1 MKTSESKTNYVIR
14 TLIVDDH
21 QLVRDGLKA
30 MLLTFRKELEMEI
43 VEAESGE
50 KALHYL
56 NTENVDLI
64 IMDYQMEGMSGAET
78 VERILRFKQDI
89 KILAI
94 SNYNEYKVISKM
106 MDAGAL
112 GYVLKSIHP
121 TQLLAAIKTVMA
133 GKKYFCNEAALVMI
147 AAGQD
152 TEASRKLSSYK
163 ITERELEVLFLIVLG
178 MTNVEIAEKIYLNRR
193 TIDTNRQNLLKKMKV
208 KNTAALV
215 RLTLELKLL
224 N

>member
-1 MKTSESKTNYVIR
+1 MKTSESKTGEIVK

-21 QLVRDGLKA
+21 PLVRDGLKA
-30 MLLTFRKELEMEI
+30 MLVSFKKELNVEI
-43 VEAESGE
+43 AEAESGE

-56 NTENVDLI
+56 NNSDADLI
-64 IMDYQMEGMSGAET
+64 IIDYKMEGLTGAET
-78 VERILRFKQDI
+78 IERILRFKPNV

-94 SNYNEYKVISKM
+94 SNYNEYRVISEM

-112 GYVLKSIHP
+112 GYVLKSIQP
-121 TQLLAAIKTVMA
+121 AQLLTAIKTVLA

-147 AAGQD
+147 GAAED
-152 TEASRKLSSYK
+152 KKATKRMAYYK
-163 ITERELEVLFLIVLG
+163 ITARELEVLLLIAQG
-178 MTNVEIAEKIYLNRR
+178 MTNIEIAEKLYLTRR
-193 TIDTNRQNLLKKMKV
+193 TVDTHRQNLLKKMKV

-215 RLTLELKLL
+215 RLSAELNLL